1 MLSGSRVA
9 LFLTEEQNRYQ
20 KLLHADAA
28 RHAEQTG
35 IVLEVSFCSL
45 GVARQVE
52 QLRAAIRR
60 PADERPR
67 AVLVMPAEDAS
78 MREVAREVAAAGVG
92 WVLLNRRA
100 AFLDRLPYEFPALP
114 IFTVSP
120 NDHEIGKVQG
130 RQLRA
135 ALPRNARVL
144 LARGGSG
151 PTAVDREAGL
161 RSSLTGSQIGV
172 DVLYGSWA
180 FQGASNALDKHFS
193 MAARKTARL
202 DAIACQNDEI
212 ALAAVQALERAAG
225 RLARPELTRVKVFG
239 CDGLPDEGQRYVREG
254 KFSATV
260 VVPPTSG
267 AAIQALADAF
277 DRGVQP
283 PAELNVP
290 CTPLPSE
297 SDLARA
303 AGRSE

>member
-1 MLSGSRVA
+1 MPSGSVA
-9 LFLTEEQNRYQ
+9 LFLTEAQNRYQ
-20 KLLHADAA
+20 QLLHADAV

-52 QLRAAIRR
+52 QLRAVIGR
-60 PADERPR
+60 PAGERPR
-67 AVLVMPAEDAS
+67 AVMVLPAEDAS
-78 MREVAREVAAAGVG
+78 MRELAREVAAAGVG
-92 WVLLNRRA
+92 WVLLNRSA
-100 AFLDRLPYEFPALP
+100 AFLDRLPYEFPKLP

-151 PTAVDREAGL
+151 PTAVDREVGL
-161 RSSLTGSQIGV
+161 RSALTGSQIGV

-180 FQGASNALDKHFS
+180 FQGASKALDKHFS
-193 MAARKTARL
+193 MAARKSARL

-212 ALAAVQALERAAG
+212 ALAAVEALERAAA
-225 RLARPELTRVKVFG
+225 RLARAELGRVEVFG
-239 CDGLPDEGQRYVREG
+239 CDGLPDVGQRYVREG
-254 KFSATV
+254 KFRATV
-260 VVPPTSG
+260 VVPPTTG
-267 AAIQALADAF
+267 AAIQALANAF
-277 DRGVQP
+277 ERGTQP

-290 CTPLPSE
+290 CTALPSE
-297 SDLARA
+297 RELKR
-303 AGRSE
+303 